1 MAGPEHSDMLNT
13 ALRTAASRAAEL
25 AGGGASLLF
34 AFLPGEDRQGS
45 MPRLRA
51 AAGFASL
58 DDARTSAEA
67 LASAV
72 REVLLSE
79 DAASLASPGQMGA
92 RGQGGLIVM
101 PLCVGGPVHGVLAVG
116 LPKAP
121 TPEVSQTLS
130 QLAWTVGVQLDH
142 ARLAAEI
149 DALNAEL
156 LNQSSASDE
165 KNDEL
170 LKMSETLFAQD
181 IELLRNNEELG
192 RIEKLKSDFIE
203 KMSRELRTPLNSI
216 IEAIIAVLAGE
227 NENIS
232 ESAQAALR
240 GALDEGTAFQRT
252 LQNIL
257 DLWQI
262 KQSELEI
269 EIQDVNFSEVIDEAI
284 FSVQDE
290 LEGRP
295 VTIEKRID
303 EPFPK
308 IRTDLTKVNQVLF
321 LMLDNA
327 AKFTNKGTIVIRGE
341 VVDGELVCEI
351 EDTGIGI
358 CPDDQ
363 PYVFDEFFQV
373 DDRSSTRYRGAGLGL
388 TLVRDLLT
396 LMGGSCDLRS
406 EAGEG
411 TVARFS
417 LPVQYLPQAVDPQ
430 LT

>member
-1 MAGPEHSDMLNT
+1 MAGPESKEMLNA
-13 ALRTAASRAAEL
+13 ALRAAASRAAEL

-34 AFLPGEDRQGS
+34 AFLPGEDRQIGV
-45 MPRLRA
+45 PRLRA

-58 DDARTSAEA
+58 DDARASAEA
-67 LASAV
+67 LASTVQQAIG
-72 REVLLSE
+72 SSQPGQ
-79 DAASLASPGQMGA
+79 ASAPPQMGA
-92 RGQGGLIVM
+92 RGQGGVLLL
-101 PLCVGGPVHGVLAVG
+101 PLEMTGHTHGLLVVG
-116 LPKAP
+116 LPESAA
-121 TPEVSQTLS
+121 EGSQAALIE
-130 QLAWTVGVQLDH
+130 LAQATAVHLDH
-142 ARLAAEI
+142 ARLQAEVE
-149 DALNAEL
+149 ALNNEL
-156 LNQSSASDE
+156 LSQSSVRDE

-192 RIEKLKSDFIE
+192 RVEKLKSDFIE

-232 ESAQAALR
+232 ESAQKQLR

-257 DLWQI
+257 DLWKI
-262 KQSELEI
+262 KQGELAVELQ
-269 EIQDVNFSEVIDEAI
+269 EVNFSEVIDEAI

-295 VTIEKRID
+295 VTIQKHVE

-321 LMLDNA
+321 LMLENA
-327 AKFTNKGTIVIRGE
+327 AKFTTKGTITIRGE
-341 VVDGELVCEI
+341 VIDGELVCEI

-363 PYVFDEFFQV
+363 PYLFDEFFQV
-373 DDRSSTRYRGAGLGL
+373 DDRATARYRGAGLGL
-388 TLVRDLLT
+388 TLVRDLCA
-396 LMGGSCDLRS
+396 LMGGECALRS

-411 TVARFS
+411 TVAKFT
-417 LPVQYLPQAVDPQ
+417 LPVQPQTA
-430 LT
+430 

>member
-396 LMGGSCDLRS
+396 LMGGSCELRS

-417 LPVQYLPQAVDPQ
+417 LPVQYLPQAADPQ
-430 LT
+430 LA

>member
-1 MAGPEHSDMLNT
+1 MAGPESLERLNG
-13 ALRTAASRAAEL
+13 ALRATASRAAEVV
-25 AGGGASLLF
+25 GGGASLLF
-34 AFLPGEDRQGS
+34 AFLPGDDRQIGL
-45 MPRLRA
+45 PRLRA

-58 DDARTSAEA
+58 DDARGSAEA
-67 LASAV
+67 LASSIRTA
-72 REVLLSE
+72 LSGE
-79 DAASLASPGQMGA
+79 HTTQAGAPPQMGP
-92 RGQGGLIVM
+92 RGQGGVLMI
-101 PLCVGGPVHGVLAVG
+101 PLSERGHPHGLLVVG
-116 LPKAP
+116 LPASAA
-121 TPEVSQTLS
+121 EHGQAALED
-130 QLAWTVGVQLDH
+130 LARSTAIHLDH
-142 ARLAAEI
+142 ARLQERVE
-149 DALNAEL
+149 ALEQEL
-156 LNQSSASDE
+156 FDQSNVADE

-192 RIEKLKSDFIE
+192 RVEKMKSDFIE

-232 ESAQAALR
+232 ESAKTQLR
-240 GALDEGTAFQRT
+240 GALDQGTAFQRT

-257 DLWQI
+257 DLWKI
-262 KQSELEI
+262 KQGELDLEVQ
-269 EIQDVNFSEVIDEAI
+269 EVNFSEVIDEAI

-295 VTIEKRID
+295 VTIQKQIE

-308 IRTDLTKVNQVLF
+308 IRTDLTKVNQILF
-321 LMLDNA
+321 LMLENA
-327 AKFTNKGTIVIRGE
+327 AKFTTKGSVTIRGE

-363 PYVFDEFFQV
+363 PYVFDEFYQV
-373 DDRSSTRYRGAGLGL
+373 DDRASARYRGAGLGL
-388 TLVRDLLT
+388 TLVRDLCT
-396 LMGGSCDLRS
+396 LMGGECSLRS

-411 TVARFS
+411 TVARFT
-417 LPVQYLPQAVDPQ
+417 LPVQPQTA
-430 LT
+430 

>member
-1 MAGPEHSDMLNT
+1 MAGPESLEMLNG
-13 ALRTAASRAAEL
+13 ALRAAASRAAEV

-34 AFLPGEDRQGS
+34 AFLPGEDRQLGL
-45 MPRLRA
+45 PRLRA
-51 AAGFASL
+51 AAGFSSL
-58 DDARTSAEA
+58 DDARGSAEA
-67 LASAV
+67 LAPAIQQAMTSTEPSQA
-72 REVLLSE
+72 
-79 DAASLASPGQMGA
+79 DAPEQMGA
-92 RGQGGLIVM
+92 RGQGGVM
-101 PLCVGGPVHGVLAVG
+101 MLPLAIGGHAHGLLVVG
-116 LPKAP
+116 LPAAP
-121 TPEVSQTLS
+121 AESSQAALDDVVRST
-130 QLAWTVGVQLDH
+130 AIHLDH
-142 ARLAAEI
+142 ARMQERIESLEQEI
-149 DALNAEL
+149 LDQASNA
-156 LNQSSASDE
+156 DE

-192 RIEKLKSDFIE
+192 RVEKMKSDFIE

-232 ESAQAALR
+232 ESAQRQLR

-257 DLWQI
+257 DLWKI
-262 KQSELEI
+262 KQGELSLELQ
-269 EIQDVNFSEVIDEAI
+269 EVKFSEVIDEAI

-295 VTIEKRID
+295 VTIQKQIE

-308 IRTDLTKVNQVLF
+308 IRTDLTKVNQILF
-321 LMLDNA
+321 LMLENA
-327 AKFTNKGTIVIRGE
+327 AKFTTKGAVTIRGE

-373 DDRSSTRYRGAGLGL
+373 DDRASARYRGAGLGL
-388 TLVRDLLT
+388 TLVRDLCT
-396 LMGGSCDLRS
+396 LMGGECSLRS

-411 TVARFS
+411 TVARFT
-417 LPVQYLPQAVDPQ
+417 LPVQPQNA
-430 LT
+430 

>member
-1 MAGPEHSDMLNT
+1 MAGPETQEMLNA
-13 ALRTAASRAAEL
+13 ALRAAASRAAEL

-34 AFLPGEDRQGS
+34 AFLPGEDRQIGV
-45 MPRLRA
+45 PRLRA

-58 DDARTSAEA
+58 DDARASAET
-67 LASAV
+67 LASTVQQAIG
-72 REVLLSE
+72 SSQPGQ
-79 DAASLASPGQMGA
+79 ASAPPQMGA
-92 RGQGGLIVM
+92 RGQGGALLL
-101 PLCVGGPVHGVLAVG
+101 PLEMTGHTHGLLVVG
-116 LPKAP
+116 LPEPAA
-121 TPEVSQTLS
+121 EGSQAALIE
-130 QLAWTVGVQLDH
+130 LAQATAVHLDH
-142 ARLAAEI
+142 ARLQAEV
-149 DALNAEL
+149 DALNNEL
-156 LNQSSASDE
+156 RSQSNVRDE

-192 RIEKLKSDFIE
+192 RVEKLKSDFIE

-232 ESAQAALR
+232 ESAQRQLR

-257 DLWQI
+257 DLWKI
-262 KQSELEI
+262 KQGELAVELQ
-269 EIQDVNFSEVIDEAI
+269 EVNFSEVIDEAI

-295 VTIEKRID
+295 VTIQKQVE

-321 LMLDNA
+321 LMLENA
-327 AKFTNKGTIVIRGE
+327 AKFTTKGTITIRGD
-341 VVDGELVCEI
+341 VIDGELVCEI

-363 PYVFDEFFQV
+363 PYLFDEFFQV
-373 DDRSSTRYRGAGLGL
+373 DDRATARYRGAGLGL
-388 TLVRDLLT
+388 TLVRDLCT
-396 LMGGSCDLRS
+396 LMGGECALQS

-411 TVARFS
+411 TVAKFT
-417 LPVQYLPQAVDPQ
+417 LPVQPQTA
-430 LT
+430 

>member
-1 MAGPEHSDMLNT
+1 MAGPEPLERLNA
-13 ALRTAASRAAEL
+13 ALRAAASRAAEI

-34 AFLPGEDRQGS
+34 AFLPGEERGIGL
-45 MPRLRA
+45 PRLRA

-58 DDARTSAEA
+58 EDARGSAEA
-67 LASAV
+67 IAPQLQQAMESKQPTQG
-72 REVLLSE
+72 
-79 DAASLASPGQMGA
+79 AAPEQMGP
-92 RGQGGLIVM
+92 RGQGGLLLL
-101 PLCVGGPVHGVLAVG
+101 PLEMMGHAHGLLVVG
-116 LPKAP
+116 LP
-121 TPEVSQTLS
+121 QTADDGG
-130 QLAWTVGVQLDH
+130 QTALAELAQATAIHLDH
-142 ARLAAEI
+142 ARLRLEV
-149 DALNAEL
+149 DALNNEL
-156 LNQSSASDE
+156 LSQSSVADE

-192 RIEKLKSDFIE
+192 RVEKLKSDFIE

-232 ESAQAALR
+232 ESAQKQLR

-257 DLWQI
+257 DLWKI
-262 KQSELEI
+262 KQGELAAELQ
-269 EIQDVNFSEVIDEAI
+269 EVNFSEVIDEAI

-295 VTIEKRID
+295 VVIHKEIE

-308 IRTDLTKVNQVLF
+308 IRTDLTKVNQILF
-321 LMLDNA
+321 LMLENA
-327 AKFTNKGTIVIRGE
+327 AKFTTRGTITIRGE

-373 DDRSSTRYRGAGLGL
+373 DDRATARYRGAGLGL
-388 TLVRDLLT
+388 TLVRDLCT
-396 LMGGSCDLRS
+396 LMGGECTLRS

-417 LPVQYLPQAVDPQ
+417 LPVQSQ
-430 LT
+430 LV

>member
-1 MAGPEHSDMLNT
+1 MAGPESLEMLT
-13 ALRTAASRAAEL
+13 ASLRAAASRAAEL

-34 AFLPGEDRQGS
+34 AFLPGDDRALGA
-45 MPRLRA
+45 PRLRA

-58 DDARTSAEA
+58 DDARGSAEA
-67 LASAV
+67 LAG
-72 REVLLSE
+72 
-79 DAASLASPGQMGA
+79 AAQQALASTSPTQGPAPTQMGA
-92 RGQGGLIVM
+92 RGQAGVLFLPLHLSDRMHGL
-101 PLCVGGPVHGVLAVG
+101 LAVG
-116 LPKAP
+116 LPALP
-121 TPEVSQTLS
+121 DDDVQATLLE
-130 QLAWTVGVQLDH
+130 LAQSTTIHLDH
-142 ARLAAEI
+142 ARLQAEI
-149 DALNAEL
+149 EALNSEL
-156 LNQSSASDE
+156 QSQSGVSDE

-192 RIEKLKSDFIE
+192 RVEKMKSDFIE

-227 NENIS
+227 NESIS
-232 ESAQAALR
+232 ESAQRQLR
-240 GALDEGTAFQRT
+240 GALDQGTAFQRT

-257 DLWQI
+257 DLWTI
-262 KQSELEI
+262 KQGELEI
-269 EIQDVNFSEVIDEAI
+269 EVQEVNFSEVIDEAI

-290 LEGRP
+290 LDGRP
-295 VTIEKRID
+295 VTIEKQIE

-321 LMLDNA
+321 LMLENA
-327 AKFTNKGTIVIRGE
+327 AKFTTKGTITIRGE
-341 VVDGELVCEI
+341 VTDGELVCQI

-373 DDRSSTRYRGAGLGL
+373 DDRASARYRGAGLGL
-388 TLVRDLLT
+388 TLVRDLLN
-396 LMGGSCDLRS
+396 LMGGNCELRS

-411 TVARFS
+411 TVASFS
-417 LPVQYLPQAVDPQ
+417 LPVQAPS
-430 LT
+430 